1 MASSDASGKVTRE
14 EGEHDR
20 ECVEALLEHYLGPD
34 TEQAEELLRRVE
46 RGWNDVTLTLGNG
59 YYCRLQRYS
68 EYDTLTLSGPG
79 APETPLDA
87 PVHPWQDMLPP
98 GWLSTVP
105 GRVFLCAHVEVRNT
119 DPELDS
125 IVDEYDLWYEL
136 QTVAN
141 AVGGA

>member
-1 MASSDASGKVTRE
+1 MTRE

-68 EYDTLTLSGPG
+68 
-79 APETPLDA
+79 
-87 PVHPWQDMLPP
+87 
-98 GWLSTVP
+98 STT
-105 GRVFLCAHVEVRNT
+105 R
-119 DPELDS
+119 
-125 IVDEYDLWYEL
+125 
-136 QTVAN
+136 
-141 AVGGA
+141 